1 MGKLKNYL
9 WLIVVVIYL
18 IMPWDLFPGLL
29 DDLVVAGAYL
39 LYVFR
44 YLQQI
49 KQTRNAFRGSRE
61 ETRSQGQTASRPLE
75 RDEPPTLSEAY
86 AILGLAERSSV
97 EEVRKAYRA
106 RIVENH
112 PDKVSH
118 LSPELREHANQLTLR
133 INQAYLIIKQAG
145 IRP

>member
-29 DDLVVAGAYL
+29 DDMVVLGAYL
-39 LYVFR
+39 LYLLR
-44 YLQQI
+44 YLQKL
-49 KQTRNAFRGSRE
+49 KQGRNAFRGSRE
-61 ETRSQGQTASRPLE
+61 ETRSQGPKASRPLE

-86 AILGLAERSSV
+86 AILGLSGRATA

-106 RIVENH
+106 RIAGNH
-112 PDKVSH
+112 PDKVNH
-118 LSPELREHANQLTLR
+118 LSPELREHAGQLTLR
-133 INQAYLIIKQAG
+133 INQAYLIIKQVG
-145 IRP
+145 KKG